1 MKGITF
7 FVFIF
12 YFSAV
17 FGQLNPTTR
26 ILFILDA
33 SNSMN
38 SSWGSQ
44 TRIQSAREV
53 LNQELEALRNV
64 PNTEIALR
72 IYGHQTPFN
81 NLEQDCNDT
90 KLEVPFGINNLE
102 QIKLKIKTVEAKGA
116 TPIARSLEAAAG
128 DFPDTLARNIIILI
142 TDGLESCDNDPCIIA
157 KKLKTKGVKVTPFV
171 IGLGMDM
178 SYLDK
183 FSCIG
188 TYSDAEDKE
197 SFRNVFKN
205 ILNTVLEKTSVQ
217 VNLNDITGKPTET
230 NVTMF
235 FYEAGTATLKYT
247 FVHTLN
253 RFGNPDTLYLDPAIA
268 YDLKVNTTPT
278 LLKTGIT
285 LKKHVHNTINISA
298 PQGFIRLTS
307 MKSNYNPRFEMRV
320 IPKGDSKTLLSQT
333 YNDIYKYLIG
343 TYEVE
348 ILTIPRIYKT
358 VEVTQAAVSTISID
372 APGELAYTFNK
383 PLIAQLFLQDK
394 TGFWNGV
401 YTFSDSSTAGKILI
415 QPGTYK
421 LVYRTKDMKSS
432 GYTHEKI
439 ITITS
444 NKTNTLNIN

>member
-44 TRIQSAREV
+44 TRIQAAREV

-102 QIKLKIKTVEAKGA
+102 QIKQKIKTVEAKGA

-230 NVTMF
+230 NVTLF
-235 FYEAGTATLKYT
+235 FYEAGTANLKYT

-268 YDLKVNTTPT
+268 YDLKVNTTPS
-278 LLKTGIT
+278 LLKAGIT
-285 LKKHVHNTINISA
+285 LKKHVHNTISVSA

-307 MKSNYNPRFEMRV
+307 IKSNFNPRFEMRV
-320 IPKGDSKTLLSQT
+320 MPKGDSKTLLAQF
-333 YNDIYKYLIG
+333 YNDVYKYLIG

-348 ILTIPRIYKT
+348 ILTIPRTYKT
-358 VEVTQAAVSTISID
+358 VEVTQSSVSTISID

-394 TGFWNGV
+394 LGFWNGI

-439 ITITS
+439 ITISS

>member
-1 MKGITF
+1 
-7 FVFIF
+7 
-12 YFSAV
+12 
-17 FGQLNPTTR
+17 
-26 ILFILDA
+26 
-33 SNSMN
+33 MN

-44 TRIQSAREV
+44 TRIQAAREV

-81 NLEQDCNDT
+81 NFEQDCNDT

-102 QIKLKIKTVEAKGA
+102 QIKLKIKTVDAKGA

-235 FYEAGTATLKYT
+235 FYEAGTANLKYT

-278 LLKTGIT
+278 LLKAGII
-285 LKKHVHNTINISA
+285 LKKHMHNTISVPA

-307 MKSNYNPRFEMRV
+307 MKSNYNPSFEMRV
-320 IPKGDSKTLLSQT
+320 MSKGDSKTLLAQF
-333 YNDIYKYLIG
+333 YNDVYKYLMG

-394 TGFWNGV
+394 VGFWNGI

-439 ITITS
+439 ITISS

>member
-1 MKGITF
+1 M
-7 FVFIF
+7 
-12 YFSAV
+12 V

-44 TRIQSAREV
+44 TRIQAAREV

-217 VNLNDITGKPTET
+217 VNLNGITGKPTET

-235 FYEAGTATLKYT
+235 FYEAGTANLKYT

-285 LKKHVHNTINISA
+285 LKKHVHNTISVSA

-307 MKSNYNPRFEMRV
+307 MKSNFNPNFEMRV
-320 IPKGDSKTLLSQT
+320 MPKGDSKTLLAQF
-333 YNDIYKYLIG
+333 YNDVYKYLTG

-358 VEVTQAAVSTISID
+358 VEVTQSSVSTISID

-383 PLIAQLFLQDK
+383 PLVAQLFLQDK
-394 TGFWNGV
+394 LGFWNGI
-401 YTFSDSSTAGKILI
+401 YTFSDSSTTGKILI

-439 ITITS
+439 ISISS

>member
-7 FVFIF
+7 YIFIF

>member
-12 YFSAV
+12 YFSTV

-44 TRIQSAREV
+44 TRIQAAREV

-235 FYEAGTATLKYT
+235 FYEAGTANLKYT

-285 LKKHVHNTINISA
+285 LKKHVHNTISVSA

-307 MKSNYNPRFEMRV
+307 MKSNFNPRFEMRV
-320 IPKGDSKTLLSQT
+320 MPKGDSKTLLAQF
-333 YNDIYKYLIG
+333 YNDVYKYLTG

-358 VEVTQAAVSTISID
+358 VEVTQSSVSTISID

-383 PLIAQLFLQDK
+383 PLVAQLFLQDK
-394 TGFWNGV
+394 LGFWNGI
-401 YTFSDSSTAGKILI
+401 YTFSDSSTTGKILI

-439 ITITS
+439 ITISS

>member
-1 MKGITF
+1 MKGIAF

-44 TRIQSAREV
+44 TRIQAAREV

>member
-1 MKGITF
+1 
-7 FVFIF
+7 
-12 YFSAV
+12 
-17 FGQLNPTTR
+17 
-26 ILFILDA
+26 
-33 SNSMN
+33 MN

-44 TRIQSAREV
+44 TRIQAAREV

-230 NVTMF
+230 NVTLF
-235 FYEAGTATLKYT
+235 FYEAGTANLKYT

-278 LLKTGIT
+278 LLKAGIT
-285 LKKHVHNTINISA
+285 LKKHVHNTISVPA

-307 MKSNYNPRFEMRV
+307 MKSNYNPNFEMRV
-320 IPKGDSKTLLSQT
+320 MPKGDSKTLLAQF
-333 YNDIYKYLIG
+333 YNDVYKYLMG

-358 VEVTQAAVSTISID
+358 VEVTQSSVSTISID

-394 TGFWNGV
+394 LGFWNGI
-401 YTFSDSSTAGKILI
+401 YTFSDSSTTGKILI

-439 ITITS
+439 ITISS

>member
-44 TRIQSAREV
+44 TRIQAAREV

-268 YDLKVNTTPT
+268 YDLKVNTTPP

-285 LKKHVHNTINISA
+285 LEKHVHNTINISA

-320 IPKGDSKTLLSQT
+320 IPKGESKTLLSQT

>member
-1 MKGITF
+1 MKGITL

-44 TRIQSAREV
+44 TRIQAAREV

-90 KLEVPFGINNLE
+90 KLEVPFGINNLD

>member
-1 MKGITF
+1 MKGIAF

-44 TRIQSAREV
+44 TRIQAAREV

-307 MKSNYNPRFEMRV
+307 IKSSYNPRFEMRV
-320 IPKGDSKTLLSQT
+320 IPKGESKTLLSQT
-333 YNDIYKYLIG
+333 YNDISKYLIG

-394 TGFWNGV
+394 SGFWNGV

>member
-1 MKGITF
+1 MKGITL

-44 TRIQSAREV
+44 TRIQAAREV

-268 YDLKVNTTPT
+268 YDLKVNTTPP

-285 LKKHVHNTINISA
+285 LEKHVHNTINISA